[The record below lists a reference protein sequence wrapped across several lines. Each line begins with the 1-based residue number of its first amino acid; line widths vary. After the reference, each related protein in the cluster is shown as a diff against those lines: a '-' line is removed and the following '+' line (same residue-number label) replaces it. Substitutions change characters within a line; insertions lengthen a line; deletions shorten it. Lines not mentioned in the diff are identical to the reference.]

1 MQIVSIPSRT
11 QVFKSIQIVS
21 MPSRTQIL
29 KSMKI
34 GSLPPLPPGGEG
46 WGEGVNL
53 SHHTDPELETRSMK
67 SFNNRWAVRS
77 ASLLLCLL
85 FWQLAASHHW
95 NLGLVTFANVPT
107 PLAVIE
113 AALGLGDSGK
123 LLQHLTA
130 SLGRVFAGYLAAL
143 AVGIA
148 MGLAIGR
155 STWAEDVLLPP
166 LEVLRPIP
174 AVAWIPLAILM
185 FPSSEL
191 SMVFITFTGALFP
204 ILLNTV
210 HGVEGVD
217 PRLIASAKSLGAG
230 RRAILLEVILPG
242 AAPSIIT
249 GLAIGMGTSW
259 FCLVTAEMI
268 SGQFGIGYYTWE
280 SYTIQ
285 NYADIVVGMLL
296 IGVLGMGSSLLI
308 KRLGGLFTPWHRP
321 RGKA

>member
-1 MQIVSIPSRT
+1 MSA
-11 QVFKSIQIVS
+11 
-21 MPSRTQIL
+21 
-29 KSMKI
+29 
-34 GSLPPLPPGGEG
+34 PL
-46 WGEGVNL
+46 
-53 SHHTDPELETRSMK
+53 
-67 SFNNRWAVRS
+67 FRWTARG
-77 ASLLLCLL
+77 ASLLFCLL
-85 FWQLAASHHW
+85 FWQLAASQHW

-107 PLAVIE
+107 PLSVLQ

-123 LLQHLTA
+123 LARHLGS
-130 SLGRVFAGYLAAL
+130 SLGRVFAGYLAAAL
-143 AVGIA
+143 VGVALGIAVG
-148 MGLAIGR
+148 R
-155 STWAEDVLLPP
+155 SQWAEDLLLPP

-191 SMVFITFTGALFP
+191 SMIFITFTGALFP

-217 PRLIASAKSLGAG
+217 RRLLASAKSLGAG
-230 RRAILLEVILPG
+230 RRAILLEVIVPG
-242 AAPSIIT
+242 AAPSIVT

-268 SGQFGIGYYTWE
+268 SGQYGIGYYTWE

-285 NYADIVVGMLL
+285 NYPDIVVGMLL

-308 KRLGGLFTPWHRP
+308 KRLGGVLTPWHRP
-321 RGKA
+321 RGNA